1 MRAAI
6 VALLVVSTLFL
17 GFFAGLSVNIVQPAA
32 SRVVTSTVTIT
43 APSISLQEP
52 IDITSSSMESQAYF
66 VTQTITAYV
75 PKTVTEIFEKASSI
89 IKSVKKTVTML
100 LTEKTTRTVTTT
112 TTSQVT
118 LSRTVTMTRTTTLT
132 AYTTFSG
139 TTTLTETA
147 ITYLTSTKTTTL
159 TSYTTLTST
168 ITSTKTSTTYVK
180 STSTTTSTVYT
191 TKTMTT
197 TKTTESIQIEGA
209 EVDLVAT
216 VYKVVDGDTFDA
228 FPSGRVRL
236 ADINAPELSEE
247 GGQEAKEA
255 LTNLVLNRKVYL
267 DVDDLHV
274 MDRYNRLVCVVFIDY
289 NSTHVLNVNKWLIEN
304 GYAQITDYSNEFDP
318 SMWRL
323 YNKKM

>member
-1 MRAAI
+1 MKE
-6 VALLVVSTLFL
+6 
-17 GFFAGLSVNIVQPAA
+17 
-32 SRVVTSTVTIT
+32 TVTTWLTKYMSIT
-43 APSISLQEP
+43 E
-52 IDITSSSMESQAYF
+52 
-66 VTQTITAYV
+66 TI
-75 PKTVTEIFEKASSI
+75 
-89 IKSVKKTVTML
+89 
-100 LTEKTTRTVTTT
+100 TEKTTQTVTTIA
-112 TTSQVT
+112 TSYIT
-118 LSRTVTMTRTTTLT
+118 LPRTIAMTSTATLIS
-132 AYTTFSG
+132 YTTFTS
-139 TTTLTETA
+139 TT
-147 ITYLTSTKTTTL
+147 TSTKTATTYITSTRITTL

-168 ITSTKTSTTYVK
+168 MTSTKTSTTYVK
-180 STSTTTSTVYT
+180 LSSTTTSTVYT
-191 TKTMTT
+191 TKTVTT
-197 TKTTESIQIEGA
+197 TKTAESIQIEGA

-304 GYAQITDYSNEFDP
+304 GYAEITDYENEFDP
-318 SMWRL
+318 NTWTL
-323 YNKKM
+323 YNRKM